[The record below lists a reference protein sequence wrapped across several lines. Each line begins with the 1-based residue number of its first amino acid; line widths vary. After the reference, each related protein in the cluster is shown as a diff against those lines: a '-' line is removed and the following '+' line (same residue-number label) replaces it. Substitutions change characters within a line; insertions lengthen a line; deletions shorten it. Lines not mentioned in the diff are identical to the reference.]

1 MKIMNIRLKKSS
13 KFFIVL
19 LASLLI
25 GFANAAIY
33 YSMTAQPSLSIIAAK
48 VVFVAGNDFPSGSSL
63 GDNST
68 WVYLALKGYPNT
80 TLTYDQPLNI
90 SNTDSASNTF
100 RLRHVSISPASGQP
114 QVSNFTAINFVVQN
128 TAGVS
133 QDSFNYTTTGTTWN
147 TPTTMSYVTLPA
159 GTSWII
165 FVQTVTAPSAND
177 VTTNIQIAVDVV

>member
-1 MKIMNIRLKKSS
+1 VNIRLKKSS

-19 LASLLI
+19 FASLLI
-25 GFANAAIY
+25 GIANAAIY

-48 VVFVAGNDFPSGSSL
+48 VVFVAGNDFPSGSSV

-90 SNTDSASNTF
+90 SNTDSASHTF
-100 RLRHVSISPASGQP
+100 RLRHVAISPASGQP
-114 QVSNFTAINFVVQN
+114 QVSNFTALNFLVQN

-133 QDSFNYTTTGTTWN
+133 QGSFNYTTTGTTWT
-147 TPTTMSYVTLPA
+147 TPTTMSPMTLPA
-159 GTSWII
+159 GESWII
-165 FVQTVTAPSAND
+165 FAQTVTAPSAND
-177 VTTNIQIAVDVV
+177 VTATIQIAVDVV